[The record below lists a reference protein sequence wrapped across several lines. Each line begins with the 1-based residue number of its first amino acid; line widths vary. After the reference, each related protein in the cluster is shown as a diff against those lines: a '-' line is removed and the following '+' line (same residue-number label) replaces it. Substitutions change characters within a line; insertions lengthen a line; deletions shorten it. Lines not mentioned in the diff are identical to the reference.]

1 MSDLLASVPTP
12 PGRAWYWRMIGAAA
26 ATLVVVSVLSF
37 AARGL
42 GHRLEPW
49 IPPTL
54 FLMSF
59 GIVQPK
65 VPGTPGRPLP
75 QRFAFSLVIGVIAGA
90 LMWALHTLNQ

>member
-1 MSDLLASVPTP
+1 MLLAIARRLGQMLFVIA
-12 PGRAWYWRMIGAAA
+12 GI
-26 ATLVVVSVLSF
+26 SVLTF

-75 QRFAFSLVIGVIAGA
+75 QRIAFSLVIGVAAGA
-90 LMWALHTLNQ
+90 LMWAIHTLTQ

>member
-1 MSDLLASVPTP
+1 MSDSIASVPTP
-12 PGRAWYWRMIGAAA
+12 PGRAWYLRMIGTAT

-65 VPGTPGRPLP
+65 VPGSPGRPLP
-75 QRFAFSLVIGVIAGA
+75 QRIAFSLVIGVIAGA
-90 LMWALHTLNQ
+90 FMWAIHTLTQ